1 VYSTCLFCRRSL
13 GANEVVEAFP
23 IGRRLAFDSAK
34 GRLWVVCRG
43 CERWNLTPLDERW
56 VAIEDCERRFRDT
69 KLRVSTDNIGLA
81 RLKEGLEL
89 VRIGKPMPPELAV
102 WRYGDQFGRRRRR
115 HRLYGTAGTAAVIA
129 ASFGLQPLGD
139 SSIIGSALFGAI
151 GGVVISVAT
160 EIAFRVRLGQP
171 ALRVRNDEGHLITL
185 ARRDVRQT
193 TILRSGSESE
203 WAVEFPFR
211 RWLHPTL
218 TTSEYRG
225 HAARVTRLTGDAAH
239 QALRL
244 IVPRFNGAGGS
255 EEQVATAVRRLEER
269 GPMRNPVHSMLF
281 DQAPSRARRHS
292 ASFAF
297 LRFLPLETRLA
308 LEMALNED
316 LERRAFEG
324 ELALLEHAWREAEE
338 IAAIADALPE
348 G

>member
-1 VYSTCLFCRRSL
+1 MYSTCLFCRRSL

-69 KLRVSTDNIGLA
+69 KLRVSTDNIALA
-81 RLKEGLEL
+81 RVKEGLEL
-89 VRIGKPMPPELAV
+89 VRIGKPMRPEFAA

-115 HRLYGTAGTAAVIA
+115 HTIYGTAGGAAIA
-129 ASFGLQPLGD
+129 VAYIGLRSLTEGIDPTLG
-139 SSIIGSALFGAI
+139 SMVA
-151 GGVVISVAT
+151 GVVVPAGIRLLHT
-160 EIAFRVRLGQP
+160 VRNARP
-171 ALRVRNDEGHLITL
+171 TLRVRNDEGRLLTL
-185 ARRDVRQT
+185 AREDIRET
-193 TILRSGSESE
+193 TIVHLGPEAG
-203 WAVEFPFR
+203 WAVDVPHREWGQPITR
-211 RWLHPTL
+211 ANGR
-218 TTSEYRG
+218 RG
-225 HAARVTRLTGDAAH
+225 HVPPVMRLTGDAA
-239 QALRL
+239 QRAIRL
-244 IVPRFNGAGGS
+244 IVPRLNRAGGD
-255 EEQVATAVRRLEER
+255 EKQIATAVRRLEER
-269 GPMRNPVHSMLF
+269 GPMRDPVRSMLF
-281 DQAPSRARRHS
+281 DRAPSRARRHS